1 MIGSAVPDWAEIIKA
16 AGSGPWSILALIC
29 LILAFL
35 GNTFFVKAAPGV
47 KILIFVLLLLAAV
60 VGVGVYVSATALKGQ
75 LKEAKE
81 KQEAAEKKAAELEQQ
96 LNDSKMDSW
105 TLSGSIKEPPGEPID
120 WSWSNVSIAP
130 AGFTFKVSE
139 HGNFTVTVP
148 VEHGKSIEE
157 VYGTLYITDRAG
169 SGQARVR
176 DGHIEK
182 GTHVVDFNPLEVV
195 LYTQKKEVR

>member
-47 KILIFVLLLLAAV
+47 KVLIFVLLLLAAV

-81 KQEAAEKKAAELEQQ
+81 KQEAAEKKAAELEKQ
-96 LNDSKMDSW
+96 LNDSKQGFEVWTVEGHILTDPDSPLQNQDELVFNTRPPLGDDDPADNAFTTHVMVSRNIDG
-105 TLSGSIKEPPGEPID
+105 TL
-120 WSWSNVSIAP
+120 AFP
-130 AGFTFKVSE
+130 ALHIGRK
-139 HGNFTVTVP
+139 P
-148 VEHGKSIEE
+148 VEKFAARTI
-157 VYGTLYITDRAG
+157 YLNKN
-169 SGQARVR
+169 QASSDNAKTTTWTPAKILAR
-176 DGHIEK
+176 
-182 GTHVVDFNPLEVV
+182 
-195 LYTQKKEVR
+195 